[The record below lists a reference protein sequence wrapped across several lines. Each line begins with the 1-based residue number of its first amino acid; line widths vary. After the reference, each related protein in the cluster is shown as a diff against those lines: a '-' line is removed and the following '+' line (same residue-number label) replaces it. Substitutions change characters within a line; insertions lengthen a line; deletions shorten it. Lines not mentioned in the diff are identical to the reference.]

1 MNLSPF
7 DTNMKCSSKYM
18 SPINIDM
25 KTNTDIYQC
34 TNTSY
39 LKFRIENIYFVKF
52 RLENII

>member
-25 KTNTDIYQC
+25 KTSLLQSKMVIDLLFNYNYRCQFIVISC
-34 TNTSY
+34 LN
-39 LKFRIENIYFVKF
+39 
-52 RLENII
+52 